1 MNKQNNSNWNIFQI
15 LHLEKSSERTAILRR
30 MIEFVFGDKLMAL
43 NTRSSLLIFYTVSAT
58 TATAWWWCLEL
69 LDRRRI
75 NSMLEQGLYVYD
87 KKGKIVQSEEFVKAK
102 STSEVVSAVR
112 GLRIEKRVVE
122 LERYISEF
130 KEERELMQEVI
141 KNQKKIELKLQSIEE
156 TLKKDY

>member
-1 MNKQNNSNWNIFQI
+1 M
-15 LHLEKSSERTAILRR
+15 
-30 MIEFVFGDKLMAL
+30 
-43 NTRSSLLIFYTVSAT
+43 Y
-58 TATAWWWCLEL
+58 
-69 LDRRRI
+69 
-75 NSMLEQGLYVYD
+75 
-87 KKGKIVQSEEFVKAK
+87 VQSFVKAK

-156 TLKKDY
+156 TLSLK